1 MNFNH
6 CHDWTFVGLEID
18 WRLGESV
25 FKMRDT
31 SSHGRTLIARG
42 VLSVNMPRQHPW
54 GPSVS
59 INRMTQSQ
67 DERGC
72 VLCIEMQSGDVIE
85 CIARSFDFAET
96 SPD

>member
-6 CHDWTFVGLEID
+6 CHDWTFVALKVD
-18 WRLGESV
+18 WRLGESA
-25 FKMRDT
+25 FEMRDA
-31 SSHGRTLIARG
+31 SSHSRTLMARG
-42 VLSVNMPRQHPW
+42 LVSVKLPREHPW

-67 DERGC
+67 DERGS

-85 CIARSFDFAET
+85 CVAGSFEFLEA